1 MKIVSHLLLLVVT
14 IVTLTACESGT
25 GPSKPAGA
33 YSATISIK

>member
-25 GPSKPAGA
+25 GPSKPAGTN
-33 YSATISIK
+33 SAQSSIK